1 MSLGKWFLKTF
12 EDTDVDTLQS
22 TIKHLQD
29 EINGLEEKLGAYR
42 DKCKTL
48 TATST
53 DQADSIKSLQA
64 EIVKL
69 KSDIRYKDERLDKI
83 NGSLP

>member
-29 EINGLEEKLGAYR
+29 EVKSLEGQLGAYK
-42 DKCKTL
+42 DKCKSL
-48 TATST
+48 TATNT
-53 DQADSIKSLQA
+53 AQADSIKTCR
-64 EIVKL
+64 L
-69 KSDIRYKDERLDKI
+69 K
-83 NGSLP
+83 

>member
-29 EINGLEEKLGAYR
+29 E
-42 DKCKTL
+42 
-48 TATST
+48 
-53 DQADSIKSLQA
+53 
-64 EIVKL
+64 VKE
-69 KSDIRYKDERLDKI
+69 SYRYKY
-83 NGSLP
+83 NPG